1 MKSRGRIC
9 VAWAL
14 AALTVAGCAYTTHS
28 SLDPKYRTI
37 AVPAFRNESSEY
49 DLQAA
54 LTNAVIR
61 KFVADGRLEVVPASK
76 AAGGQADLVVE
87 GVIRNYD
94 LEGMTYDR
102 DDEVT
107 QFMCKVTVGVRVM
120 DQRAGKPL
128 WEEPQLVNE
137 TLFYTRAAGPSSDRL
152 RGNAETFLS
161 SVRSFASVEEDRGA
175 SEALEQIASE
185 IFIRTVD
192 PW

>member
-1 MKSRGRIC
+1 MRARGRIC
-9 VAWAL
+9 AAWAF
-14 AALTVAGCAYTTHS
+14 AALTIVGCAYTTRS

-61 KFVADGRLEVVPASK
+61 KFVADGRLEVVPASQ
-76 AAGGQADLVVE
+76 AAAGQADLVVE

-137 TLFYTRAAGPSSDRL
+137 MLFYTGATGPSSDRL

-185 IFIRTVD
+185 IFIRTVE